1 MLLTVMGLL
10 SLRGM
15 AAEQGDKETSAL
27 TQRNDITVATGE
39 LTVVLGGSPSPAE
52 KRVAELFAERAKD
65 RSGIALAEVAE
76 KAKFRLV
83 LGKKEKS
90 TLGADSYS
98 IAVDVQKREVS
109 VTGQSDSGLGGD
121 HRELQT

>member
-1 MLLTVMGLL
+1 
-10 SLRGM
+10 
-15 AAEQGDKETSAL
+15 
-27 TQRNDITVATGE
+27 
-39 LTVVLGGSPSPAE
+39 VVLGGSPSPAE

-65 RSGIALAEVAE
+65 RSGIALAEIAE

-109 VTGQSDSGLGGD
+109 VTGQSDSGVGGD